1 MVSPEVLKRYPFF
14 GGLTT
19 EEIQAIALLADETA
33 YQRGEI
39 VFDAG
44 APADTFYF
52 LVQGTVELHYVVFD
66 EIRPELR
73 KDFLI
78 SEVDA
83 GEPFG
88 ISALLEPGSYN
99 GTVKASSPCKV
110 LRFDAV
116 GLRALCLVDKQIAS
130 TLMRQAAK
138 AALARLNA
146 TRVLLAAART

>member
-1 MVSPEVLKRYPFF
+1 MVSPEVLKQSPFF

-19 EEIQAIALLADETA
+19 EELQAIALLAEETSL
-33 YQRGEI
+33 QRGDV
-39 VFDAG
+39 VFEAG
-44 APADTFYF
+44 TPADAFYF

-88 ISALLEPGSYN
+88 ISALLEPQGYT
-99 GTVKASSPCKV
+99 GTVRAATSCRV

-116 GLRALCLVDKQIAS
+116 GFRALCLVDKQIAS
-130 TLMRQAAK
+130 TLMRQAAR
-138 AALARLNA
+138 AALARLTA
-146 TRVLLAAART
+146 TRS